1 MFDLGLQELIII
13 FLVALLVFGPKKMP
27 ELGRTLGK
35 WFAEIKNGINN
46 AKTKMDEELGEIEG
60 KAVNNSDESLGNEN
74 EHKKKTLPEDEL

>member
-35 WFAEIKNGINN
+35 WFAEIKSGINN
-46 AKTKMDEELGEIEG
+46 AKMKMDEELGEIEE
-60 KAVNNSDESLGNEN
+60 KVKDDRDDLLDNEN
-74 EHKKKTLPEDEL
+74 KHKKTTLPGDEL